1 MHAIFVGFLTIL
13 AVFNESQ
20 LISIR
25 FQLIFNRIF
34 NSMSIILNGILIRFQ
49 LIFNRIF
56 NSTSIDFKWNF
67 HSVSIDFYSISI
79 DFQSNF

>member
-1 MHAIFVGFLTIL
+1 MKQLHAIFVGFLTIL

-20 LISIR
+20 LI
-25 FQLIFNRIF
+25 F
-34 NSMSIILNGILIRFQ
+34 IRFQ

-67 HSVSIDFYSISI
+67 HSFSIDLNGILIRFQLISSGI
-79 DFQSNF
+79 